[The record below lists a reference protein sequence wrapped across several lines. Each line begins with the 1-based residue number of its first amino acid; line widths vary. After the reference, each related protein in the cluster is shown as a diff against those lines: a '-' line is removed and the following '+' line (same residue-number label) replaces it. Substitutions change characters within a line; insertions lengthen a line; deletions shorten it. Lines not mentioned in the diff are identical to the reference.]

1 MEASVNFKMLSLN
14 VRGIRSLEK
23 RKAVLIWLNK
33 QNADIIYLQ
42 ETYST
47 KEIENIWRCQW
58 KGPIFFAHGTNRSCG
73 VLRATAYK
81 YEEYGDRS
89 KISDFILFHLKDP
102 FGEPFSKITLKLSIA
117 LSFLGKIEK
126 LKKRVDGRLTPL
138 KNNVKSCNLKRFVRS
153 ND

>member
-1 MEASVNFKMLSLN
+1 MYYSRANKPAQTRKRNSILIQANHMCFIRPNYWKTTGGMVTQLTTFCTPPLSHENKYNKSTTKLSL
-14 VRGIRSLEK
+14 
-23 RKAVLIWLNK
+23 
-33 QNADIIYLQ
+33 Q
-42 ETYST
+42 
-47 KEIENIWRCQW
+47 
-58 KGPIFFAHGTNRSCG
+58 F
-73 VLRATAYK
+73 LRATAYK